1 MGKIRAG
8 ESLPKVFRIPD
19 AASEGR
25 AVPDAILQQSEDEKK
40 SAERTGAVVSGH

>member
-25 AVPDAILQQSEDEKK
+25 AVPDAILQQSEDCPVLKK
-40 SAERTGAVVSGH
+40 VYSD